1 MREFLVRK
9 RMRVLSTTRPSVILL
24 LIMAMILPAALSQEK
39 LKQDVTVTAVEVPV
53 RVLHKDEIV
62 KGLAKDDFEVFE
74 NGVKQDITAFEI
86 VSRKIAGVPGLAPS
100 PGPTKPR
107 PRLFVL
113 IFDIFD
119 YTDAV
124 GEAIDYFFTNIFRE
138 QDHLAIVTESRLLN
152 IEGVRS
158 AGALARNLKE
168 TLKNYKIIST
178 KNILKAYDDLQEESG
193 RLLQELRGEGGK
205 LSNWDQAVAQFYDN
219 YTRIWRIYRS
229 QFIMP
234 DVDLYQAVLKRI
246 QPIDAEKWAVCFQQR
261 ELFPELKNEG
271 PLEKEINKRKEGAT
285 DPIDQVKSRQIQ
297 SKQWQLQQEFDLA
310 KNFPSDRLKNLF
322 IGSGITFHL
331 ILMKSLKTIVSE
343 DFHLREVAADYE
355 SCFKEISR
363 STGGYLAFSNK
374 AQDALKEASEK
385 EDYHYLLVY
394 QPKGPLETRGKNIDV
409 RVRKEGVDVYN
420 LKQYM
425 KLGSPVMTI
434 ADVNAGRQTLR
445 FSLKNYAM
453 VKTGKG
459 LQGAAAV
466 SVTIFDGQ
474 FNTAFAEGKTLDLVK
489 DEIHIALNLGRLK
502 PGSYFLLIEA
512 LDKITGEKD
521 LYSRLIEL

>member
-1 MREFLVRK
+1 MKKKGFVLFLC
-9 RMRVLSTTRPSVILL
+9 L
-24 LIMAMILPAALSQEK
+24 LISNINIHPAESQNKPNQE
-39 LKQDVTVTAVEVPV
+39 VTVTAVEVPV
-53 RVLHKDEIV
+53 RVLRKNEIV
-62 KGLAKDDFEVFE
+62 KGLTKDDFEVFE
-74 NGVKQDITAFEI
+74 NGVKQDITTFEI
-86 VSRKIAGVPGLAPS
+86 VSRKIAGVPGMGLSAVPTK
-100 PGPTKPR
+100 TKPR
-107 PRLFVL
+107 LFIL

-119 YTDAV
+119 YTDAM

-152 IEGVRS
+152 IQGVRS
-158 AGALARNLKE
+158 SGALARNLKE

-193 RLLQELRGEGGK
+193 RLLQELRGEGGTP
-205 LSNWDQAVAQFYDN
+205 SNWDQAIAQFYDN

-234 DVDLYQAVLKRI
+234 DADLYQALLKRI

-261 ELFPELKNEG
+261 ELFPEIKNEG
-271 PLEKEINKRKEGAT
+271 PLEKEISKWKEGAT

-322 IGSGITFHL
+322 MESGITFHL

-343 DFHLREVAADYE
+343 DFILREVTADYE
-355 SCFKEISR
+355 ACFKDISQ
-363 STGGYLAFSNK
+363 STGGYLTFSNK
-374 AQDALKEASEK
+374 AQEALKEASEK

-394 QPKGPLETRGKNIDV
+394 QPKGPLETRGKNIEV

-425 KLGSPVMTI
+425 NLGGPVMTI
-434 ADVNAGRQTLR
+434 VDVQAGRQTLK

-453 VKTGKG
+453 LKTGKG
-459 LQGAAAV
+459 LQGTAEV

-474 FNTAFAEGKTLDLVK
+474 FNKAFAEGKALDLVK

-521 LYSRLIEL
+521 VYSRLIEL